1 MTRENL
7 EKLRDLQTELS
18 QKKAALK
25 LKKDNFNKSIEI
37 DNESIELLQSKET
50 LYKQGIEVEA
60 LAEFK
65 ETGNKKLLGGIKVQ
79 EKTNVIIS
87 YKPEDALKFA
97 KEKNMFL
104 MYDKKGLDKAIPSL
118 GVLPWVTTKTE
129 KFEKVTFPTAGINLE
144 DN

>member
-7 EKLRDLQTELS
+7 EKLKVIQIQIADS
-18 QKKAALK
+18 KDALK
-25 LKKDNFNKSIEI
+25 ERKEAFEKSEKGAMDFIA
-37 DNESIELLQSKET
+37 NLQSQET

-65 ETGNKKLLGGIKVQ
+65 ETGKKTLLGGIKVQ
-79 EKTNVIIS
+79 EKKIVTIS

-97 KEKNMFL
+97 KDKDMFL
-104 MYDKKGLDKAIPSL
+104 MFDKKGLEKAIPSL
-118 GVLPWVTTKTE
+118 GELKWVTTKTE
-129 KFEKVTFPTAGINLE
+129 TIGKVTFPTAGIKLE